1 MTKWA
6 KHRWKK
12 IACKHKKKKK
22 CFFYH
27 YNVIDHD
34 LYNCKPEFHTHII
47 IIIVILLC
55 ALASSFKHMMA
66 ILEEHHISYGFNVAC
81 CDYFNIF
88 CGRVKIRKLF
98 LYLELCTYIIVEST
112 TLHLV
117 SYVQKQPPYTKYILL
132 SSFI

>member
-1 MTKWA
+1 MEKNLLANT
-6 KHRWKK
+6 RR
-12 IACKHKKKKK
+12 KK

-47 IIIVILLC
+47 TIIIIILFVC
-55 ALASSFKHMMA
+55 IGI
-66 ILEEHHISYGFNVAC
+66 ILQTYDGNFGRTSHLIWFNVAC
-81 CDYFNIF
+81 FDYFNIF

-117 SYVQKQPPYTKYILL
+117 SYVLEQPPYTKYILL